1 VSVPEEGDAAPARG
15 RGDAGIASACD
26 LHLARCSP
34 LCDALGALDWR
45 RPVTWFHD
53 FGLLPLAGGRQL
65 RLGALP
71 PSGALVQIKA
81 LTASLAA
88 PGAGVIASQDFPLAP
103 YVNHDRD
110 AGQAIM
116 LCERDGRF
124 AFVKGP
130 AHAPLSAADRRR
142 LQRVC
147 RAIEAWAVLLCGGAW
162 PGAAPPA
169 AAGRGPALACGDE
182 EQLVVEDGEEEPS
195 GRG

>member
-1 VSVPEEGDAAPARG
+1 VSTPDEGGAPPARR
-15 RGDAGIASACD
+15 RGDAGLASACD

-34 LCDALGALDWR
+34 LCDALGALEWR
-45 RPVTWFHD
+45 RPVIWFAD
-53 FGLLPLAGGRQL
+53 FGLLPLAGGLQL

-81 LTASLAA
+81 LTASLTA
-88 PGAGVIASQDFPLAP
+88 PGACVIASQDFPLAP
-103 YVNHDRD
+103 YVNHDRA

-147 RAIEAWAVLLCGGAW
+147 RAIEAWAALLCGGAW
-162 PGAAPPA
+162 PGAAPPE
-169 AAGRGPALACGDE
+169 AAGHDPGSACGDE
-182 EQLVVEDGEEEPS
+182 EQLVVEDGEEEPA
-195 GRG
+195 GR